1 MDAATW
7 LRQMTGGEAA
17 SPDRR
22 AQIAE
27 LRAQLA
33 SLVSLDDLL
42 FAGMERVAT
51 VFTAERAVVFIPD
64 RENQL
69 RAAAWVVDSMR
80 ELRLPNEP
88 ANLIG
93 WAAAAPAPA
102 TLRNVWDLAELVR
115 LHPRLRPDERLD
127 QWLGL
132 RLRSAIVAPL
142 RQGEHLLGVL
152 LIANR
157 TDEAGVFSAR
167 DLVGASEV
175 AEALASAV
183 AVALGHRPAVEPVGV
198 ARSGTPAPPAGGSAS
213 PVSGR
218 STPTPPVGRAPA
230 SQAANKVTPAPSG
243 KSAPSQAVPRGTVT
257 PARGGTAAKPV
268 GAPNAGGA
276 SAVSSPAAGRP
287 AVPKATS
294 AREGGKDRARTPVTK
309 WDYLVEAGIVQPEV
323 LAKSVTSAEAAS
335 TDVGRYLI
343 EKVGIARADVE
354 KSISQYYGVPFYRF
368 TGQQTIPDD
377 LRQRLRV
384 DYLRKICAVPI
395 ERRGP
400 RLIVVIDDPHDIAR
414 SDALRSVES
423 DREVSIHVG
432 FRDEILACIESSYGI
447 RPDVNS
453 LIRELSTDEATGAVE
468 EVSDDDDE
476 GEESDSAII
485 KLANQI
491 IIDAFQ
497 RGASDIHIEPYGKEE
512 NTRIRFRIDGDCVRY
527 QEIPA
532 IFRNPLVAR
541 FKIMARLDISE
552 RRKPQDG
559 KIKFRM
565 RDRTIELR
573 VATLPTV
580 NGNEDMV
587 MRILAA
593 SKPIPLDEMGMSER
607 NLREMRAI
615 IAKPYGLILCVG
627 PTGSG
632 KTTTL
637 HSALGSINTPD
648 MKIWTAEDP
657 VEITQPGL
665 RQVQVQ
671 SKIGFDFAAAMR
683 SFLRADPDVIMV
695 GEMRDKE
702 TASTGV
708 EASLTGHLVFST
720 LHTNSAPETI
730 TRLVDIGLDPFSFAD
745 ALLGVLAQRLARG
758 ICKKCKEPYSPGAE
772 EVEEIVRAFGEEGAA
787 QRGMGGPG
795 FQLWRAPGCE
805 LCGKSGLKGRIAI
818 HELLIADEAIKRA
831 IVSKAPVE
839 EVRRLAIAGGM
850 TTLLQDGIEKAIAG
864 KTDLKQ
870 ILAVCLR

>member
-7 LRQMTGGEAA
+7 LRQVGGE
-17 SPDRR
+17 S
-22 AQIAE
+22 AQAE
-27 LRAQLA
+27 KRTQLSGLCNA
-33 SLVSLDDLL
+33 LAGLDSLDSLL
-42 FAGMERVAT
+42 FEGMERVAAF
-51 VFTAERAVVFIPD
+51 FTAERAAVFIPD
-64 RENQL
+64 LDNHL
-69 RAAAWVVDSMR
+69 RAVAWVADSVR
-80 ELRLPNEP
+80 ELRLPRDP
-88 ANLIG
+88 ANLVG
-93 WAAAAPAPA
+93 WAAAARAPA
-102 TLRNVWDLAELVR
+102 SIRNVWDLAELVR
-115 LHPRLRPDERLD
+115 LHPRLRPDDRLD

-132 RLRSAIVAPL
+132 RLRSAIMAPL
-142 RQGEHLLGVL
+142 FDREHEVGVL
-152 LIANR
+152 LVANR
-157 TDEAGVFSAR
+157 TDEPSVFPAR
-167 DLVGASEV
+167 DVAYAGEV
-175 AEALASAV
+175 AKVVAGSLAAQLGLRTSVEPAPVPVVARLAPEPASRLSTSQESVSTLPTPTSNRPATPPPQVGSRPATSGPATGRDATKERPSSRPASKWDHLVQAGIMQPEQLARSLASAES
-183 AVALGHRPAVEPVGV
+183 LTIDP
-198 ARSGTPAPPAGGSAS
+198 
-213 PVSGR
+213 GR
-218 STPTPPVGRAPA
+218 F
-230 SQAANKVTPAPSG
+230 
-243 KSAPSQAVPRGTVT
+243 
-257 PARGGTAAKPV
+257 
-268 GAPNAGGA
+268 
-276 SAVSSPAAGRP
+276 
-287 AVPKATS
+287 
-294 AREGGKDRARTPVTK
+294 
-309 WDYLVEAGIVQPEV
+309 
-323 LAKSVTSAEAAS
+323 
-335 TDVGRYLI
+335 LI
-343 EKVGIARADVE
+343 EKVGIARTDVE
-354 KSISQYYGVPFYRF
+354 KAISAYYGVPFYRF
-368 TGQQTIPDD
+368 TPQQSIPDD

-384 DYLRKICAVPI
+384 EFLRRIGAVPI

-400 RLIVVIDDPHDIAR
+400 RLVVVIDDPHDIQRA
-414 SDALRSVES
+414 DALRSVET
-423 DREVSIHVG
+423 DREIAIHVG
-432 FRDEILACIESSYGI
+432 FRDEIMACIEHSYGLKS
-447 RPDVNS
+447 DVNV
-453 LIRELSTDEATGAVE
+453 LIKELSADESTGAVE
-468 EVSDDDDE
+468 DAGDDDE
-476 GEESDSAII
+476 AGEEEESDSAII
-485 KLANQI
+485 KLANQV

-512 NTRIRFRIDGDCVRY
+512 NTRIRFRIDGDCIAY

-552 RRKPQDG
+552 KRKPQDG

-580 NGNEDMV
+580 NSNEDVV

-593 SKPIPLDEMGMSER
+593 SKPIPLDGMGMSER

-637 HSALGSINTPD
+637 HSALGSINTTD

-671 SKIGFDFAAAMR
+671 PKIGFDFAAAMR

-730 TRLVDIGLDPFSFAD
+730 TRMVDMGLDPFTFAD

-758 ICKKCKEPYSPGAE
+758 LCQKCREQYVADKD
-772 EVEEIVRAFGEEGAA
+772 EVAEIVQAFGEEAA
-787 QRGMGGPG
+787 ASRGIDRGD
-795 FQLWRAPGCE
+795 FKLWRASGCE
-805 LCGKSGLKGRIAI
+805 MCSKTGYKGRIAL
-818 HELLIADEAIKRA
+818 HELLVADEPIKRA
-831 IVSKAPVE
+831 VAKRAPVE
-839 EVRRLAIAGGM
+839 EIRRQAVAGGM

-870 ILAVCLR
+870 VLAVCLR

>member
-7 LRQMTGGEAA
+7 LRQVGGGGE
-17 SPDRR
+17 S
-22 AQIAE
+22 AQAEKRTQLAE
-27 LRAQLA
+27 LCSYLA
-33 SLVSLDDLL
+33 GLDTLDNLL
-42 FAGMERVAT
+42 FEGMERVAMF
-51 VFTAERAVVFIPD
+51 FTAERAAVFIPD
-64 RENQL
+64 LDNHL
-69 RAAAWVVDSMR
+69 RAVAWISDSVR
-80 ELRLPNEP
+80 ELRLPRDP
-88 ANLIG
+88 STLVG
-93 WAAAAPAPA
+93 WGAAARSPASV
-102 TLRNVWDLAELVR
+102 RNVWDLAELVR
-115 LHPRLRPDERLD
+115 LHPRLRPDDRLD
-127 QWLGL
+127 KWLGL
-132 RLRSAIVAPL
+132 RLRSVILAPL
-142 RQGEHLLGVL
+142 LDQDKEVGLL

-157 TDEAGVFSAR
+157 ADEAGVFPAR
-167 DLVGASEV
+167 EV
-175 AEALASAV
+175 AYAGEVAKVVAGSLAVQLGLRTSVQVAPSAPK
-183 AVALGHRPAVEPVGV
+183 A
-198 ARSGTPAPPAGGSAS
+198 TPAPAKRPSAAQVPVATIPTSTSIRPVTPGPATSRESAKES
-213 PVSGR
+213 PVLRSSG
-218 STPTPPVGRAPA
+218 
-230 SQAANKVTPAPSG
+230 
-243 KSAPSQAVPRGTVT
+243 
-257 PARGGTAAKPV
+257 
-268 GAPNAGGA
+268 
-276 SAVSSPAAGRP
+276 
-287 AVPKATS
+287 
-294 AREGGKDRARTPVTK
+294 K
-309 WDYLVEAGIVQPEV
+309 WDYLVQAGIMQPEQ
-323 LAKSVTSAEAAS
+323 LAKSLASAES
-335 TDVGRYLI
+335 TATDPGRFLI

-354 KSISQYYGVPFYRF
+354 KAVSTYYGVPFYRF
-368 TGQQTIPDD
+368 TAQQSIPED

-384 DYLRKICAVPI
+384 EFLRRIGAVPI

-400 RLIVVIDDPHDIAR
+400 RLIVVIDDPHDIQRA
-414 SDALRSVES
+414 DALRSVET
-423 DREVSIHVG
+423 DREVAIHVG
-432 FRDEILACIESSYGI
+432 FRDEILACIEHSYGLKS
-447 RPDVNS
+447 DVNV
-453 LIRELSTDEATGAVE
+453 LIRELSTDEGTGAVE
-468 EVSDDDDE
+468 EAGDDDE
-476 GEESDSAII
+476 GGEEEESDSAII
-485 KLANQI
+485 KLANQV
-491 IIDAFQ
+491 IIDAYQ

-512 NTRIRFRIDGDCVRY
+512 NTRIRFRIDGDCIAY

-552 RRKPQDG
+552 KRKPQDG

-580 NGNEDMV
+580 NGNEDVV

-593 SKPIPLDEMGMSER
+593 SKPIPLDEMGMSDR

-637 HSALGSINTPD
+637 HSALGSINTID

-671 SKIGFDFAAAMR
+671 PKIGFDFAAAMR

-730 TRLVDIGLDPFSFAD
+730 TRMVDMGLDPFTFAD

-758 ICKKCKEPYSPGAE
+758 LCKKCREPYVADKD
-772 EVEEIVRAFGEEGAA
+772 EVFEITQAFGEEAA
-787 QRGMGGPG
+787 AAHGIGQGD
-795 FQLWRAPGCE
+795 FKLWRASGCDM
-805 LCGKSGLKGRIAI
+805 CSKTGYKGRIAV
-818 HELLIADEAIKRA
+818 HELLVADEPIKRA
-831 IVSKAPVE
+831 IAKRLPVE
-839 EVRRLAIAGGM
+839 EIRKLAMASGM

-870 ILAVCLR
+870 VLAVCLR